1 MNMMLYRLLF
11 EEDGEYVDAEGR
23 RCTLQI
29 VRGCNH
35 PELFTPFPTLDA
47 CLSKWRLHML

>member
-1 MNMMLYRLLF
+1 MMLYRIIF
-11 EEDGEYVDAEGR
+11 DEDGEYADADGR

-35 PELFTPFPTLDA
+35 PELFTPFPSLDE
-47 CLSKWRLHML
+47 CLAAWHLQLR